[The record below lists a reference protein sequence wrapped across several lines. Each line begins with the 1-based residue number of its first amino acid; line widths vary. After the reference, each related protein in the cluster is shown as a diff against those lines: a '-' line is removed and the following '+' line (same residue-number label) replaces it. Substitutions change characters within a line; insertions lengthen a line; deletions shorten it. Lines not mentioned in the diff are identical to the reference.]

1 MTIDDR
7 PFVYVIMPFSSK
19 FRNVYFSGIKPACEE
34 LNLKCER
41 VDEQIIE
48 GTIIERIYR
57 NITDADLIVAELTEH
72 NPSVYYELGYSRA
85 LRKRII
91 SISRDI
97 SSLPFD
103 LSTYQALQYGNP
115 KDPKEEVDYQALKDN
130 LKKKIEG
137 TIQTTRFR
145 DENIPIVYPASR
157 LIQGQIF
164 DELLNKTEV
173 EMMFCGIHFQWSL
186 SDHEEY
192 ILGKIEKGVSTDFV
206 ITDPRKHAIIEK
218 MARML
223 SISESNEL
231 IRECEDGFRKLERL
245 YRQTIE
251 RGCSQNLNIFF
262 TDREPLG
269 RYYLFDYNNHYG
281 SVLATPYTF
290 EIRSSHSPTYLYKAR
305 TDVARSYIKSCI
317 RLKESSMQYDFSK

>member
-1 MTIDDR
+1 MTLDDR

-19 FRNVYFSGIKPACEE
+19 FRNVYFSSIKTACEE

-48 GTIIERIYR
+48 GTIIDRIYR
-57 NITDADLIVAELTEH
+57 NITDADLIIAELTEH

-97 SSLPFD
+97 NSLPFD

-115 KDPKEEVDYQALKDN
+115 KDPNEEVDYQALKEN
-130 LKKKIEG
+130 IKNIIEK
-137 TIQTTRFR
+137 TIQTAHYR

-157 LIQGQIF
+157 LIQGGIF
-164 DELLNKTEV
+164 DELLKKSEV
-173 EMMFCGIHFQWSL
+173 EIIFCGIHFQWSL

-192 ILGKIEKGVSTDFV
+192 ILEKLESGVSIDYV
-206 ITDPRKHAIIEK
+206 ITDPTKPSVIEK
-218 MARML
+218 IARML
-223 SISESNEL
+223 SISEENEL

-245 YRQTIE
+245 YRQTVE
-251 RGCSQNLNIFF
+251 RGCSQNLNVFF

-269 RYYLFDYNNHYG
+269 RYYLFDHNHHNG

-290 EIRSSHSPTYLYKAR
+290 ELRSSHSPTYLYKAR

-317 RLKESSMQYDFSK
+317 KLKESSKKYQFS